1 MKQHK
6 EASRMVKRVKKM
18 SKKGLMRGGLGALM
32 PGGGGG
38 GGFGG
43 LR

>member
-1 MKQHK
+1 
-6 EASRMVKRVKKM
+6 MVKRVKKM
-18 SKKGLMRGGLGALM
+18 GKKGLMRGGLGGLM
-32 PGGGGG
+32 PGGG